1 MNFEPLTLT
10 FVDNDE
16 DGGMSQAHGM
26 SNMIT
31 QQDNAYSNNL
41 FYSQPSAPTGIDM
54 DSELQF
60 REEEDAGEL
69 TNLPAHAC
77 SYCGIF
83 APDMVARCLVCN
95 KWFCNGRG
103 LTTGSHIVNHL
114 VRSGHKELALHE
126 DCPLGETN
134 LECYHCASRNVF
146 LLGYIPSKA
155 DQVIVILCRMPC
167 VMQAKNENWNIEDW
181 QPLVQERS
189 LLSWLIKVPSEQEQ
203 LRAKQITPAQIG
215 RIEELWKEQ
224 PDATFEDL
232 DRPGNDAEPDRV
244 QLRYEDAFHYKR
256 IFMPLVHLEADYDKR
271 CKESMS
277 VPIGQVRWGVGLNK
291 KATATFHLPEF
302 RDGSIRLMIGD
313 QLVLKHH
320 QTLDGSEVAYKGRIV
335 KIPDNHN
342 DEFILEMSAGV
353 QCPSDCRTNYVC
365 EFVWNSTSFD
375 RMYSALDKLAT
386 HESCVSQ
393 YIYHKLMG
401 HEVDEIT
408 FKMSLPKRFNAPGLP
423 EINHSQANAIKAALQ
438 RPLSLIQGPPGT
450 GKTVTSATLVYHLV
464 RQTNGQVLVCAPS
477 NIAVDQLAEKIHRT
491 GLKVVRLCAKGR
503 EAVDSSVAF
512 LSLHNQLRALQ
523 GANEL
528 QKFIEL
534 KEVFGELSKAD
545 ENRFMKLKEAKE
557 RELLEKAD
565 VICCT
570 CITATDRRLSSLEF
584 RCVLID
590 ESTQSTEPEV
600 MVSVVKGVRQL
611 VLVGDHCQLG
621 PVVMCKKAANAG
633 LTQSL
638 FERLVLLGNRPLRL
652 QVQYRM
658 HPALSVFPS
667 NVFYEGS
674 LQNGV
679 SEVERQLN
687 SIDFAFPVQNRPMM
701 FWNTNGQEELSSSG
715 TSYLNRVEAV
725 NVEKMATRFLQAG
738 FRPEQIGI
746 ITPYEG
752 QRAYIV
758 TYMQTQGTL
767 HSKLYLDM
775 EVANVDAFQGREKDI
790 IIMTCVRSNE
800 TGGIGFLN
808 DPRRLNVALTRAKFG
823 LIIIGNA
830 RVLCRQMLW
839 HQMLQMCKENNYLV
853 EGPLNNLKP
862 AQITF
867 PKPRPLTNQNNPGAR
882 FMNNA
887 MYTMQEMAI
896 GPYAKDRIHVNAADF
911 DAQGMLVQENNRVPV
926 PLHMFPTFQDVLPH
940 RQQQPSTNNGVIG
953 DKRKSK
959 KKKSMKVR
967 SEELGDGFASQ
978 NTQDFG
984 SQLSQNPGTLN
995 WSQFSQTSQI
1005 GNWGNA
1011 GYELN
1016 NGDPALSQPHLET
1029 QMENLLLSQQ
1039 DARY

>member
-1 MNFEPLTLT
+1 MDPYGQSQFSLQ
-10 FVDNDE
+10 FVDNDD
-16 DGGMSQAHGM
+16 DGMAAMSQGNM
-26 SNMIT
+26 LGNMIT
-31 QQDNAYSNNL
+31 QQDNAYSNNFFL
-41 FYSQPSAPTGIDM
+41 SNMSQSAGSATNYDVN
-54 DSELQF
+54 SELHFQDDDDVA
-60 REEEDAGEL
+60 EQ

-77 SYCGIF
+77 RYCGIF
-83 APDMVARCLVCN
+83 EPDSVARCLICK
-95 KWFCNGRG
+95 KWFCNGKG
-103 LTTGSHIVNHL
+103 LTTGSHIINHL
-114 VRSGHKELALHE
+114 VRSGHKEVALHE
-126 DCPLGETN
+126 DCQLGETN

-155 DQVIVILCRMPC
+155 DSVIVILCRTPC
-167 VMQAKNENWNIEDW
+167 VMQAKNENWNVEDW
-181 QPLVQERS
+181 QPLVQERQ
-189 LLSWLIKVPSEQEQ
+189 LLNWLVKIPNEQEQ
-203 LRAKQITPAQIG
+203 LRAKQITASQIT
-215 RIEELWKEQ
+215 RIEELWKEDS
-224 PDATFEDL
+224 DATFEDL
-232 DRPGNDAEPDRV
+232 DRPGIDMEPDRV

-256 IFMPLVHLEADYDKR
+256 IFLPLVHLEADYDRR
-271 CKESMS
+271 CKETIS
-277 VPIGQVRWGVGLNK
+277 VPIGQVRWNLGLNK
-291 KATATFHLPEF
+291 KVTATFHLPEF
-302 RDGSIRLMIGD
+302 HDGSIRLMIGD

-320 QTLDGSEVAYKGRIV
+320 QTLDGSEVVYKGRIV

-342 DEFILEMSAGV
+342 DEFVLEMSPGF
-353 QCPSDCRTNYVC
+353 QMPNDRRTNYVC

-375 RMYSALDKLAT
+375 RMYSALERLVT

-401 HEVDEIT
+401 HEIDDIL
-408 FKMSLPKRFNAPGLP
+408 FKIQLPKRFNAPGLP
-423 EINHSQANAIKAALQ
+423 ELNHSQVNAIKNALQ

-464 RQTNGQVLVCAPS
+464 KQINGQVLVCAPS
-477 NIAVDQLAEKIHRT
+477 NIAVDQLAEKIHKT
-491 GLKVVRLCAKGR
+491 GLKVIRFCAKGR
-503 EAVDSSVAF
+503 ETVDSSVAF
-512 LSLHNQLRALQ
+512 LSLHNQLRALP
-523 GANEL
+523 GATEL
-528 QKFIEL
+528 QKLMEL
-534 KEVFGELSKAD
+534 KETFGELSTAD
-545 ENRFMKLKEAKE
+545 ENRFLRLKEAKE
-557 RELLEKAD
+557 KELLSKAD

-570 CITATDRRLSSLEF
+570 CITAADRRLSSLEF

-590 ESTQSTEPEV
+590 ESTQATEPEV

-621 PVVMCKKAANAG
+621 PVVMCKKASSAG

-638 FERLVLLGNRPLRL
+638 FERLVLLNNRPLRL

-679 SEVERQLN
+679 SEVERHLD
-687 SIDFAFPVQNRPMM
+687 SIDFAFPVPNKPMT

-725 NVEKMATRFLQAG
+725 NVEKIATKFLQAG

-758 TYMQTQGTL
+758 SYMQTQGTL

-800 TGGIGFLN
+800 NGGIGFLN
-808 DPRRLNVALTRAKFG
+808 DPRRLNVALTRAKYG

-830 RVLCRQMLW
+830 KVLCRHPLW
-839 HQMLQMCKENNYLV
+839 HQMLIMCKENNYLV
-853 EGPLNNLKP
+853 EGPLSNLQP
-862 AQITF
+862 SQINF

-896 GPYAKDRIHVNAADF
+896 GPYAKNQVHVDVNQLQDP
-911 DAQGMLVQENNRVPV
+911 QGLLTAESSKVPV
-926 PLHMFPTFQDVLPH
+926 PLHMFPTFQDML
-940 RQQQPSTNNGVIG
+940 QPKPGTAANA
-953 DKRKSK
+953 DKKKGK
-959 KKKSMKVR
+959 KKKSGKRIAQGMVN
-967 SEELGDGFASQ
+967 DGFASQ
-978 NTQDFG
+978 NSQMYGSTQG
-984 SQLSQNPGTLN
+984 SQGN
-995 WSQFSQTSQI
+995 WSQFSQDESIGNWSQI
-1005 GNWGNA
+1005 GYSQSQMEHG
-1011 GYELN
+1011 
-1016 NGDPALSQPHLET
+1016 LSQSAIEA
-1029 QMENLLLSQQ
+1029 QMENLLLSQN
-1039 DARY
+1039 